1 MNHPP
6 ENSTLIG
13 DVDFYLL
20 PEQQTESLETKRQLA
35 QAILDQYLLLY
46 EHDQLPLL
54 GDFKTFEKSM
64 ESTIAFLIQMEN
76 KKGKRF
82 MIYQHSEDYPAK
94 DVRLFTDLVYLE
106 QKGYIELP
114 DLLNITAI
122 DQEVDELEVKLLI
135 PAADI
140 ASSLVPAEPEAE
152 YKGLKFFLDQGQLM
166 YETKSVTV
174 RPTTKSMQLL
184 THMMKQK
191 GAWPLKDVIHALEI
205 KTNVKDKEGRN
216 AVDNILFTVN
226 KHLDAVR
233 FPYNLGIT
241 NSRVV
246 WKEQNK

>member
-6 ENSTLIG
+6 ESSTLIG

-35 QAILDQYLLLY
+35 QAILDQYLLRY
-46 EHDQLPLL
+46 EYDQLPLL

-140 ASSLVPAEPEAE
+140 ASSLVPAEPA
-152 YKGLKFFLDQGQLM
+152 
-166 YETKSVTV
+166 T
-174 RPTTKSMQLL
+174 P
-184 THMMKQK
+184 
-191 GAWPLKDVIHALEI
+191 AW
-205 KTNVKDKEGRN
+205 
-216 AVDNILFTVN
+216 
-226 KHLDAVR
+226 
-233 FPYNLGIT
+233 
-241 NSRVV
+241 
-246 WKEQNK
+246 